1 MDDDD
6 GLNEYINERLAR
18 NLKEL
23 TIDNPT
29 IELYIWP
36 KPSLMLISGERS
48 RSESTSLLSNL
59 GLLLWGQLHD
69 LPSRFKATES

>member
-36 KPSLMLISGERS
+36 KAKP
-48 RSESTSLLSNL
+48 NANK
-59 GLLLWGQLHD
+59 W
-69 LPSRFKATES
+69 